1 MKKFHSYIS
10 YYFVNNQPIEPIYL
24 VHKAENIKNANRN
37 ALMYILS
44 YYRDKR
50 RGSDFINKLSLV
62 VKIKS
67 KRLSNF
73 SS

>member
-1 MKKFHSYIS
+1 MKKYHSYIS
-10 YYFVNNQPIEPIYL
+10 YFFVDKQPIEPIYL